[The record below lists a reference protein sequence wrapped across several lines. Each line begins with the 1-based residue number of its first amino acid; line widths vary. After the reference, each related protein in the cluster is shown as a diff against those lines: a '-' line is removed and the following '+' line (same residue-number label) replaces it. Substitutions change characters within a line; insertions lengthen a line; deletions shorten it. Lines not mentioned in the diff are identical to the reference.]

1 MSVIL
6 HLEAGHACNFRYR
19 YLKAA
24 AWVLPPA
31 PSKRLGQKVGRED
44 RL

>member
-6 HLEAGHACNFRYR
+6 HLKAGHACNFHYR

-31 PSKRLGQKVGRED
+31 PSKRLRQKVGRED